1 MLEVKNICK
10 RFGDMYALNHF
21 NLSMEKGTVHGLVGE
36 NGAGKSTL
44 IKILTGVYH
53 LDSGNCRQLKKG
65 GDSCTYTKPGAWN
78 KCDSSRQKPGAGF

>member
-36 NGAGKSTL
+36 NAPVR
-44 IKILTGVYH
+44 LTRA
-53 LDSGNCRQLKKG
+53 L
-65 GDSCTYTKPGAWN
+65 
-78 KCDSSRQKPGAGF
+78 